1 MDLSNKKP
9 GTVAHYEALVANA
22 LRRVV
27 EGLDEAL
34 DLQALAAPTCMAALH
49 FHRVFRGLIGET
61 PLQLHRRLRLERAAW
76 RLACH
81 PGDSVLR
88 IALDAGYDTHESFT
102 RAFREAYGRAPSEHR
117 ALAQAGDDRHDTGL
131 CASAKAAIGP
141 PANRLQAACGLHADG
156 PRVTWPAGT
165 GTPFIHRGALT
176 MNVEIQTCPA
186 RRVAALA
193 HQGPYNTIGTAF
205 ARLGGIAG
213 SAGLLGQPGACMVAI
228 YQDDPESVPAAQ
240 LRSVA
245 GVIVPPGAGIP
256 APLHEVLLPAGRWA
270 CTLHRGSYQGLGDT
284 WERFIGQWLP
294 RSGHRM
300 AQGDCC
306 EVYLN
311 EMADTREEDL
321 QTLLQVPLQD

>member
-9 GTVAHYEALVANA
+9 GTVAHYEALVADA

-34 DLQALAAPTCMAALH
+34 DLQALAAPACMAPLH
-49 FHRVFRGLIGET
+49 FHRVFRGLVGET

-76 RLACH
+76 RLAH
-81 PGDSVLR
+81 RPEESVLR

-102 RAFREAYGRAPSEHR
+102 RAFREAFCRAPIEHR
-117 ALAQAGDDRHDTGL
+117 ALAHAAGGMHGPGICAAAQAI
-131 CASAKAAIGP
+131 SVP

-156 PRVTWPAGT
+156 PIVTWPVDAGT
-165 GTPFIHRGALT
+165 VFIHRGALT
-176 MNVEIQTCPA
+176 MNVDIETCPA

-193 HQGPYNTIGTAF
+193 HQGPYHTIGAAF

-213 SAGLLGQPGACMVAI
+213 AAGLFSHPGAKMVAI
-228 YQDDPESVPAAQ
+228 YHDDPETVPAAQ
-240 LRSVA
+240 LRSAA
-245 GVIVPPGAGIP
+245 GVIVPQGVGIP

-270 CTLHRGSYQGLGDT
+270 RTLHRGSYQGLGDA

-294 RSGHRM
+294 QSGHRM
-300 AQGDCC
+300 AAGDCF
-306 EVYLN
+306 EVYVN
-311 EMADTREEDL
+311 EMANTPEEEL
-321 QTLLQVPLQD
+321 QTLLHVPLQD